1 MLEQILVTNQVL
13 VTSQV
18 SDLQRDSVQRL
29 DLGQEAFRYEPT
41 VFVPRLTAVVKNIDI
56 KSILAPA
63 NLASKT
69 LTTAIPVLCVHTDE
83 GQENNTEELAE
94 ELRARQMEYSLGQ
107 REGIEMEEDKE
118 QDIQLETKNE
128 DWDPS
133 ENIVVE
139 QRHRARGGWFEE
151 TDIPQMTVEPRR
163 HNVSYRDVEEKR
175 EGDEEGDEEGE
186 EELGFMGTGRLPEGR
201 TKKRFSED
209 EVSGPLL
216 TFSTTLFLGVHL
228 GGMVRQEPVPQAVRE
243 E

>member
-1 MLEQILVTNQVL
+1 MEEQENDREEQMLVTNQVL

-56 KSILAPA
+56 KSILDPA

-94 ELRARQMEYSLGQ
+94 ELRARQMEYTMGL
-107 REGIEMEEDKE
+107 REGLEVEEHKE
-118 QDIQLETKNE
+118 QEALLETKDEN
-128 DWDPS
+128 PS
-133 ENIVVE
+133 EDIIVVE

-163 HNVSYRDVEEKR
+163 HNVSYRDVEDKR
-175 EGDEEGDEEGE
+175 EGDEEGDGEGE
-186 EELGFMGTGRLPEGR
+186 EEVGFMSTGRLPEGR

-209 EVSGPLL
+209 EVRSLFFACSNLISG
-216 TFSTTLFLGVHL
+216 VYL
-228 GGMVRQEPVPQAVRE
+228 GGMV
-243 E
+243 

>member
-1 MLEQILVTNQVL
+1 MMEQMLVTNQVL

-56 KSILAPA
+56 KSILDPA

-94 ELRARQMEYSLGQ
+94 ELRARQMEYSMGL
-107 REGIEMEEDKE
+107 REGLEVEEPKE
-118 QDIQLETKNE
+118 QEALLETKNE
-128 DWDPS
+128 DPLEDS
-133 ENIVVE
+133 IVE

-151 TDIPQMTVEPRR
+151 TDIPQMTVQPRR

-186 EELGFMGTGRLPEGR
+186 EEEGFMATGRLPEGR

-209 EVSGPLL
+209 EVRGPLL
-216 TFSTTLFLGVHL
+216 ACSTLLSGVYL
-228 GGMVRQEPVPQAVRE
+228 GGMVRPKPLPQAAGE
-243 E
+243 K